1 LPPDYSGGIAP
12 EGEEEIKKWVE
23 AGGTVVALDSST
35 KYFIELFGLPVA
47 NVLDGIEEGQ
57 FSAPGT
63 MVRLLVDVDHPV
75 GFGMRPEEAAYFA
88 DSAAFQTRVPDP
100 RFGRQVIARYP
111 DDEADIP
118 VSGYIQGADLLERRA
133 AVVEYRV
140 GEGRVVLIGFRP
152 QHRAQTVRTF
162 KLLFNSLYL
171 PGLEKVTSE

>member
-1 LPPDYSGGIAP
+1 
-12 EGEEEIKKWVE
+12 
-23 AGGTVVALDSST
+23 VVAMDSST
-35 KYFIELFGLPVA
+35 NYFIELFALPVS
-47 NVLDGIEEGQ
+47 NVLDGIEEGR

-63 MVRLLVDVDHPV
+63 MVRMLVDVDHPV
-75 GFGMRPEEAAYFA
+75 GFGMRPEEVAYFA

-118 VSGYIQGADLLERRA
+118 VSGYIKGAELLERRA

>member
-1 LPPDYSGGIAP
+1 
-12 EGEEEIKKWVE
+12 
-23 AGGTVVALDSST
+23 
-35 KYFIELFGLPVA
+35 
-47 NVLDGIEEGQ
+47 
-57 FSAPGT
+57 
-63 MVRLLVDVDHPV
+63 M
-75 GFGMRPEEAAYFA
+75 
-88 DSAAFQTRVPDP
+88 
-100 RFGRQVIARYP
+100 IARYP

-118 VSGYIQGADLLERRA
+118 VSGYIKGADLLERRA